1 MADDL
6 VYAMNEFSI
15 NSPSDLSSFFATHF
29 SQFQFNYE
37 KTLQDNF
44 KTLIK
49 SKNWSYRN
57 LNKMYRSTVS
67 GERHTIAEWR
77 SICFVQIF
85 EDLYGVEATKLTN
98 WQRFCKDV
106 DVSVEASISKC
117 KRVCTN
123 KNFSL
128 LVVQKT

>member
-15 NSPSDLSSFFATHF
+15 NSPGLSPFFATHF
-29 SQFQFNYE
+29 PQFQFNYE

-44 KTLIK
+44 KALVK
-49 SKNWSYRN
+49 SKNWSYQN
-57 LNKMYRSTVS
+57 PNKMYRSTAS

-85 EDLYGVEATKLTN
+85 EDLYGAEATKLAN
-98 WQRFCKDV
+98 WQRLCKDV
-106 DVSVEASISKC
+106 GVPVQASISKC

-123 KNFSL
+123 KNSSL
-128 LVVQKT
+128 LVVQET